1 MEKPSRLADL
11 KLVNKY
17 YPVNGVANYSYPSPK
32 TDSPPTCGSLTGR
45 SSISSQASVPGMVED
60 QESDV
65 SIDGDDR
72 SSYHISGAEL
82 WDSFWEDPFWEAN
95 AEEASREQADGG
107 ITRTVISR
115 NASYPALLLS
125 PEETQPPKDQYFLKH
140 RSDGPSAEFPD
151 PRRKPITPKAS
162 YSLFPRPTPISILVP
177 VPNHTPRNQNLPLNL
192 PPRTSSLSQSPKHSK
207 SSISLSSLAR
217 STSKAKRAHLS
228 EIDVTA
234 SSYGRSSWTHS
245 APVTPRVIDR
255 PSSAVDLS
263 ARRGSNQ
270 SLLQRLPIRLPRT
283 RSEIFTSRSSV
294 ISIRNSASITMAA
307 PPKTTTA
314 PPPPVVAIA
323 ARSLSPERPRERY
336 SQQQQQKPQPSEGRR
351 RPSPLQLH
359 RCKTESNLASYHNH
373 QHHSQAHTPT
383 RFYCETS
390 PSSPALPRSPDPMPV
405 SVFELDSDSE
415 DEEEGGTSLAR
426 RIARSLAPGKRTRSA
441 SATPRSRRGLEIAK
455 DQLRRAMAGSSSS
468 SSSASASA
476 SASPSASS
484 SSGADEV
491 KEDKEAG
498 GGPVLRRQ
506 KSEIFGKMF
515 WGRR

>member
-1 MEKPSRLADL
+1 MEKPSKLADL

-32 TDSPPTCGSLTGR
+32 ADSAPKCGSLAGR
-45 SSISSQASVPGMVED
+45 SSIGSQASVPGMVED

-95 AEEASREQADGG
+95 AEEASREADGL
-107 ITRTVISR
+107 TRTIISR
-115 NASYPALLLS
+115 NASYPALLPS
-125 PEETQPPKDQYFLKH
+125 PEETQPKDQYFLQY
-140 RSDGPSAEFPD
+140 RSDAVVLDGALTAKSSLLSVGFPD
-151 PRRKPITPKAS
+151 PRRKVVPRTPKAS
-162 YSLFPRPTPISILVP
+162 YSLFPRPAPMLAPAPKPTSRKLS
-177 VPNHTPRNQNLPLNL
+177 L
-192 PPRTSSLSQSPKHSK
+192 PPRSSSLLQTPKHSK
-207 SSISLSSLAR
+207 SSVSLSSLGR

-228 EIDVTA
+228 DIDVTA
-234 SSYGRSSWTHS
+234 SHDRSSWIHS
-245 APVTPRVIDR
+245 APVTPRVLAR

-270 SLLQRLPIRLPRT
+270 SLVQRLPARLSRT
-283 RSEIFTSRSSV
+283 RSETFMSRASMLSL
-294 ISIRNSASITMAA
+294 RNSASILA
-307 PPKTTTA
+307 PPKNTSLL
-314 PPPPVVAIA
+314 PV
-323 ARSLSPERPRERY
+323 ARSRSPEPSQERF
-336 SQQQQQKPQPSEGRR
+336 SQPVQARR

-359 RCKTESNLASYHNH
+359 RCKTESNLASYHQPQH
-373 QHHSQAHTPT
+373 QGHT

-390 PSSPALPRSPDPMPV
+390 PSSPALPRSPEPMPV

-415 DEEEGGTSLAR
+415 DEEETSLAR

-455 DQLRRAMAGSSSS
+455 GQLRRAMAGSASSS
-468 SSSASASA
+468 TSSAS
-476 SASPSASS
+476 
-484 SSGADEV
+484 SGSVPDDTRDESH
-491 KEDKEAG
+491 AAW
-498 GGPVLRRQ
+498 PVLRRQ